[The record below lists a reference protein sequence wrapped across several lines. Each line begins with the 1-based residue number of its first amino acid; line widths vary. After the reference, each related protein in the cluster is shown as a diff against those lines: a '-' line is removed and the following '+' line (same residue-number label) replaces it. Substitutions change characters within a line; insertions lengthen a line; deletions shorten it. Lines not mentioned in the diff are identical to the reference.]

1 MAEVITVSALNR
13 YVKTLLD
20 ANDALFDLALRGE
33 IANFVQNARSG
44 HCYFSLRD
52 DVCSVK
58 AVMFRTDARR
68 LAFRPEEGMRVVVR
82 CRATLYERDGAF
94 QLYVNDMFPDG
105 IGTAQLA
112 LEQLKAKLEQEGLF
126 APEHKKP
133 LPEFP
138 KCIGVV
144 TSKTG
149 AALQDI
155 RNVLTR
161 RWPSV
166 RLLLCPVTVQ
176 GFEAAQQV
184 ADAIKKLDQRKEVD
198 EIIVARGGGS
208 REDLWVFNAEM
219 IARAAYRCK
228 KPLIS
233 AIGHEI
239 DYTILDFVADC
250 RAPTP
255 SAAAELAVPDR
266 AEQERI
272 LLDLQQNIRKNM
284 QKRFDLCYN
293 GLEQYNFVLE
303 QGLARRNWQKSQGQL
318 QQVQDAIRQQM
329 QKRHDGIH
337 TLGMFFH
344 QQKHSVD
351 LGLQIRTGLNLMG
364 SLLRYCTDFI
374 QQGTDNDLFL
384 GIKIFISSSL
394 ANARQPGDHGHAH
407 FRDILVLPQKC
418 ADCPVH
424 GGHLGRHLVRC
435 LQSGYFTHFP
445 HPPFFQIF
453 EILPA
458 S

>member
-52 DVCSVK
+52 DICSVK

-105 IGTAQLA
+105 IGAAQLA

-208 REDLWVFNAEM
+208 REDLWVFNA
-219 IARAAYRCK
+219 
-228 KPLIS
+228 
-233 AIGHEI
+233 
-239 DYTILDFVADC
+239 
-250 RAPTP
+250 
-255 SAAAELAVPDR
+255 AELAVPDR

-329 QKRHDGIH
+329 QKRLHSAELQ
-337 TLGMFFH
+337 LGH
-344 QQKHSVD
+344 AAA
-351 LGLQIRTGLNLMG
+351 LTG
-364 SLLRYCTDFI
+364 SLDPYKVLARGYTMVTAAN
-374 QQGTDNDLFL
+374 GTILNADDL
-384 GIKIFISSSL
+384 
-394 ANARQPGDHGHAH
+394 QPEKTIYVRSAS
-407 FRDILVLPQKC
+407 RRAKCRVEAVEEINESTQK
-418 ADCPVH
+418 
-424 GGHLGRHLVRC
+424 
-435 LQSGYFTHFP
+435 F
-445 HPPFFQIF
+445 
-453 EILPA
+453 
-458 S
+458 

>member
-82 CRATLYERDGAF
+82 CRATLYERDGVF

-105 IGTAQLA
+105 IGAAQLA

-272 LLDLQQNIRKNM
+272 LLDLQQNIRKNIM
-284 QKRFDLCYN
+284 VWNNTTLCWSRALHAET
-293 GLEQYNFVLE
+293 GKKV
-303 QGLARRNWQKSQGQL
+303 RVSCSRCRMPSVSRCRNACIL
-318 QQVQDAIRQQM
+318 QNCSWVMRQHLLV
-329 QKRHDGIH
+329 RWIH
-337 TLGMFFH
+337 TRCWRAATRWS
-344 QQKHSVD
+344 QQP
-351 LGLQIRTGLNLMG
+351 TA
-364 SLLRYCTDFI
+364 
-374 QQGTDNDLFL
+374 LF
-384 GIKIFISSSL
+384 
-394 ANARQPGDHGHAH
+394 
-407 FRDILVLPQKC
+407 
-418 ADCPVH
+418 
-424 GGHLGRHLVRC
+424 
-435 LQSGYFTHFP
+435 
-445 HPPFFQIF
+445 
-453 EILPA
+453 
-458 S
+458 

>member
-105 IGTAQLA
+105 IGAAQLA

-239 DYTILDFVADC
+239 DYTILD
-250 RAPTP
+250 
-255 SAAAELAVPDR
+255 
-266 AEQERI
+266 
-272 LLDLQQNIRKNM
+272 LQQNIRKNM

-329 QKRHDGIH
+329 QKRLHSAELQ
-337 TLGMFFH
+337 LGH
-344 QQKHSVD
+344 AAA
-351 LGLQIRTGLNLMG
+351 LTG
-364 SLLRYCTDFI
+364 SLDPYKVLARGYTMVTAANGTILNADDLQPEKTIYVRSASRRAKCRVEAVEEIHENT
-374 QQGTDNDLFL
+374 QQF
-384 GIKIFISSSL
+384 
-394 ANARQPGDHGHAH
+394 
-407 FRDILVLPQKC
+407 
-418 ADCPVH
+418 
-424 GGHLGRHLVRC
+424 
-435 LQSGYFTHFP
+435 
-445 HPPFFQIF
+445 
-453 EILPA
+453 
-458 S
+458 

>member
-20 ANDALFDLALRGE
+20 ANDILFDLALRGE

-44 HCYFSLRD
+44 HCYFTLRD
-52 DVCSVK
+52 EASSVK

-105 IGTAQLA
+105 IGAAQLA
-112 LEQLKAKLEQEGLF
+112 LEQLKARLEKEGLF
-126 APEHKKP
+126 DAEHKKP
-133 LPEFP
+133 LPAFP

-155 RNVLTR
+155 RNVIAR

-184 ADAIKKLDQRKEVD
+184 AAAIRTLDQRKEVD

-208 REDLWVFNAEM
+208 REDLWVFNAEI

-239 DYTILDFVADC
+239 DYTLLDFVADR

-266 AEQERI
+266 AEQMRI
-272 LLDLQQNIRKNM
+272 LQDLQQNIRKNM

-293 GLEQYNFVLE
+293 SLEQYNFVLE
-303 QGLARRNWQKSQGQL
+303 QSSARRNWQKKSGEL
-318 QQVQDAIRQQM
+318 QQM
-329 QKRHDGIH
+329 QQDVQHEMCRQ
-337 TLGMFFH
+337 LQSA
-344 QQKHSVD
+344 QQE
-351 LGLQIRTGLNLMG
+351 LQHAAVLA
-364 SLLRYCTDFI
+364 
-374 QQGTDNDLFL
+374 
-384 GIKIFISSSL
+384 SSL
-394 ANARQPGDHGHAH
+394 NPYKVLARGYAMITAPDGT
-407 FRDILVLPQKC
+407 ILSPADLRLEKTIYVRGASNRAKCHVEAVEEINENTQK
-418 ADCPVH
+418 
-424 GGHLGRHLVRC
+424 
-435 LQSGYFTHFP
+435 F
-445 HPPFFQIF
+445 
-453 EILPA
+453 
-458 S
+458 